1 ERTVQE
7 WLAQHAPDGHAFR
20 ELVHRVVTRSRGV
33 IWQSVSAVPVRD
45 PTGVFVGYRGTA
57 ADITPRKQA
66 EARIEQLAT
75 RDALTGLPNR
85 VLLADR
91 GAQAILQAAR
101 NRTQLAALFIDIDRF
116 KLVNESLGHQAGDA
130 LLRALAERLQGLLP
144 ADTLAR

>member
-1 ERTVQE
+1 
-7 WLAQHAPDGHAFR
+7 
-20 ELVHRVVTRSRGV
+20 VTRSRGV

-57 ADITPRKQA
+57 ADITARREA
-66 EARIEQLAT
+66 EARAEYLAT
-75 RDALTGLPNR
+75 R

-101 NRTQLAALFIDIDRF
+101 SRTQLALLLIDVDRF

-130 LLRALAERLQGLLP
+130 LLREVSARLESLLP
-144 ADTLAR
+144 SETLARLGGDDFVLVQNIRNTEEAAGVAQRIL